1 MIIFIVKRS
10 WTYRSVVNN
19 DITAVHVA
27 MENVFL
33 QVLDERA
40 LQGQTDRVN
49 GLVQCFYDFVHS

>member
-19 DITAVHVA
+19 DIAAVHVA

-49 GLVQCFYDFVHS
+49 GLFL